1 MNKFFLII
9 VLLFLNGCKTS
20 DLFKNVMDDFAL
32 EKKVIVH
39 NESIDQEK
47 IDIPLNGMV
56 FVKENETI
64 YSISN
69 KYKVIPKDIIVDNN
83 LVKPYNLKTNQILF
97 LRNKNIY
104 IIKRGDNLDKISF
117 KFAVNKSEIIN
128 LNKLKKPYTL
138 VVGNKILIPK
148 IRNYSIIDQ
157 IVDKKIYNSNSIS
170 YKTSFKKSKLIKNSP
185 KFIWPAKGEV
195 IKKFGKFGKGQHY
208 DGIDIKLINN
218 SPIYSSQ
225 SGKVAFIGSQ
235 IKQFGNLILIKHNN
249 GWLTAYSN
257 IGKSS
262 VKLEDKVTKGQ
273 VIAYSSSDK
282 KNFHF
287 QIRYNRKPVDPATYL
302 N

>member
-1 MNKFFLII
+1 M
-9 VLLFLNGCKTS
+9 LLFLNACKTS
-20 DLFKNVMDDFAL
+20 DLFKNVKDDFAP

-39 NESIDQEK
+39 NKSTDQEK

-69 KYKVIPKDIIVDNN
+69 KYKVTPKDIIVDNN
-83 LVKPYNLKTNQILF
+83 LVKPYKLKINQILF

-138 VVGNKILIPK
+138 VVGNKILIPRIK
-148 IRNYSIIDQ
+148 NYSIIDQ

-170 YKTSFKKSKLIKNSP
+170 KKTLFKKSKLIKNSP
-185 KFIWPAKGEV
+185 KFIWPAKGV
-195 IKKFGKFGKGQHY
+195 IIKSFGKFGKGQYY
-208 DGIDIKLINN
+208 DGIDLKLGVNK
-218 SPIYSSQ
+218 PIYSTYD
-225 SGKVAFIGSQ
+225 GKIAFIGSQ
-235 IKQFGNLILIKHNN
+235 IKKFGNLILVKHNN
-249 GWLTAYSN
+249 GWLSAYSN
-257 IGKSS
+257 LGKYN
-262 VKLEDKVTKGQ
+262 VKQGDIIKKGEI
-273 VIAYSSSDK
+273 IAFTSAD
-282 KNFHF
+282 NGLFHF
-287 QIRYNRKPVDPATYL
+287 QLRYNRTPVNPVNYL

>member
-1 MNKFFLII
+1 MNKFFLIT

-20 DLFKNVMDDFAL
+20 DLFKSVKDDFAP
-32 EKKVIVH
+32 EKKVIIH
-39 NESIDQEK
+39 NKSNDQEK

-69 KYKVIPKDIIVDNN
+69 KYKVTPKDIILDNN
-83 LVKPYNLKTNQILF
+83 LIKPYNLKTNQILF

-104 IIKRGDNLDKISF
+104 IIKQGDDLDKISF
-117 KFAVNKSEIIN
+117 NFAVDKSEIIN
-128 LNKLKKPYTL
+128 LNKLKKPYKL

-170 YKTSFKKSKLIKNSP
+170 KKTSLKKSKLIKNSP

-235 IKQFGNLILIKHNN
+235 IKKFGNLILIKHNN